1 MQAIYAL
8 TIVFVYY
15 AAGEVVS
22 SYTKAKIPSSVA
34 RSIIILTTFWTG
46 LVPTSVFEDAGYSSF
61 AMLMVGIMI
70 TGMGNTID
78 FTEAKRQIKTVVV
91 AILGMSAGVA
101 LILTLGSV
109 IIERSTAFAGAPIY
123 AGGQAALL
131 LIMTE
136 MADKGEAG
144 AQVVVICTLCHYI
157 QQYYGLPVS
166 SFFLRRAGRRLLS
179 NEQELRKYLTDEH
192 LPVYFIK
199 IKKSIVP
206 GCSSFSA
213 SGESCTPKSR
223 SLNKKFDFPPQT
235 P

>member
-1 MQAIYAL
+1 MRAIYAL
-8 TIVFVYY
+8 TIVFAYY

-157 QQYYGLPVS
+157 QQYS
-166 SFFLRRAGRRLLS
+166 CAGHDPPCYAQREKEGRCG
-179 NEQELRKYLTDEH
+179 
-192 LPVYFIK
+192 V
-199 IKKSIVP
+199 
-206 GCSSFSA
+206 A
-213 SGESCTPKSR
+213 
-223 SLNKKFDFPPQT
+223 PPQRPGLSIYIPSIFQANSKIRYNSVHVKT
-235 P
+235 RELL

>member
-1 MQAIYAL
+1 MRAIYAL
-8 TIVFVYY
+8 TIVFAYY
-15 AAGEVVS
+15 AAGEAVS
-22 SYTKAKIPSSVA
+22 SYTKAKIPLSVA

-70 TGMGNTID
+70 TGMGRNTID

-109 IIERSTAFAGAPIY
+109 ILERSTAFAGAPIY

-157 QQYYGLPVS
+157 Q
-166 SFFLRRAGRRLLS
+166 
-179 NEQELRKYLTDEH
+179 
-192 LPVYFIK
+192 
-199 IKKSIVP
+199 
-206 GCSSFSA
+206 
-213 SGESCTPKSR
+213 
-223 SLNKKFDFPPQT
+223 
-235 P
+235 